1 MVQQELDGFQVGMV
15 PKVGI
20 QRSAVQPAEGDGV
33 AVDLRAEGAE
43 AHKVD
48 RGFEDRHLLNLRVA
62 GQPKAHLFVAAQDV
76 PFKSGPIEVQGP
88 ALAGEFGLAAAVPAD
103 KHARTLNT

>member
-15 PKVGI
+15 PKVGV

-43 AHKVD
+43 AHKVY
-48 RGFEDRHLLNLRVA
+48 RGFEDRHLLDLRLA
-62 GQPKAHLFVAAQDV
+62 GQPKAYCFVAA
-76 PFKSGPIEVQGP
+76 
-88 ALAGEFGLAAAVPAD
+88 
-103 KHARTLNT
+103 